1 MLPSPLSLIWAPAP
15 QPRGISWRWRYGF
28 GSKYRAECGF
38 FFFFAN
44 ERQDEKAAKFC
55 FSSNLWEDVVAEKGV
70 SVNPEMGR
78 APPSGA
84 SGLVHDSPA
93 SPVPRGLGSSFLW
106 LFKRRVPKH
115 STFKNILIFLPF

>member
-1 MLPSPLSLIWAPAP
+1 MWL
-15 QPRGISWRWRYGF
+15 
-28 GSKYRAECGF
+28 

-84 SGLVHDSPA
+84 SGLVHDRRSKGRRAFPA
-93 SPVPRGLGSSFLW
+93 GDVA
-106 LFKRRVPKH
+106 
-115 STFKNILIFLPF
+115 